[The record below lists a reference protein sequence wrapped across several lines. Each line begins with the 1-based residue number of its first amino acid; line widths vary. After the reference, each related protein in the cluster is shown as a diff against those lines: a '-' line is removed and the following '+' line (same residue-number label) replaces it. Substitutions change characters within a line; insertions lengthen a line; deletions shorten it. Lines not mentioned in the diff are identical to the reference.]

1 MTNAQLADL
10 LEEAAR
16 RLRAAEG
23 IEPIAAG
30 KPLGKRETPAQFG
43 KRIGKSDD
51 TVQAMCSK
59 GLLVARQI
67 GRGWQID
74 AEASERDLAKRR

>member
-10 LEEAAR
+10 LEEAAW
-16 RLRAAEG
+16 RLRAAEA
-23 IEPIAAG
+23 IQPIAAG

-43 KRIGKSDD
+43 RRIGKSRY
-51 TVQAMCSK
+51 TVQAMCRK
-59 GLLVARQI
+59 GLLLARQI
-67 GRGWQID
+67 GREWQID